1 MTNDVD
7 STDVANS
14 AKPVPPLKSENT
26 GHDATK
32 ARGKELGDEGLC
44 KGEVRLST

>member
-32 ARGKELGDEGLC
+32 ARGKELGDEGLTGA
-44 KGEVRLST
+44 KARYG